1 MTQWRCWRWTNV
13 RRMTQATWPLF
24 DLRLTGAGVALRPMV
39 ESDLGT
45 VAAILPDDLEGP
57 VRDHGGLG

>member
-1 MTQWRCWRWTNV
+1 MTH
-13 RRMTQATWPLF
+13 ATWPLF
-24 DLRLTGAGVALRPMV
+24 DLRLTGAGVVLRPMV

-45 VAAILPDDLEGP
+45 VAEILPDDLEGP